1 MLTFSILWV
10 MFAAAITAMMLI
22 RRSAAAHADSAET
35 QARESG
41 NVLAFIAVLSSLL
54 LLAGFLYVGSSLV
67 LSL

>member
-10 MFAAAITAMMLI
+10 MFAAVITAMALI
-22 RRSAAAHADSAET
+22 KRSAAGNADYPE
-35 QARESG
+35 ARESG

-54 LLAGFLYVGSSLV
+54 LLAGFVYVGSSLV

>member
-10 MFAAAITAMMLI
+10 MFAAAITAMMLV
-22 RRSAAAHADSAET
+22 RRSAAGRADSAET

-67 LSL
+67 LTL

>member
-10 MFAAAITAMMLI
+10 MFAAAITASALI
-22 RRSAAAHADSAET
+22 KRSAAGNSDHAET
-35 QARESG
+35 RESG

-54 LLAGFLYVGSSLV
+54 LLAGFVYVGSSLV

>member
-22 RRSAAAHADSAET
+22 RRSAAHADSAET
-35 QARESG
+35 QTRESG

>member
-10 MFAAAITAMMLI
+10 MFAAAITALMLI
-22 RRSAAAHADSAET
+22 RRSATQADSAET